1 MDKSGAFRK
10 EVAYFMRRLYK
21 RGLTTTSGGN
31 ISLKLSDVTILITA
45 SQTDKGR
52 MKADDVARIDFHG
65 RNLSARLKPSME
77 TGMHL
82 AVYNRRPDIKCI
94 IHAHPPIATA
104 FAVAHKNINTA
115 IIGEAYALAGKPSL
129 AKYALMGSEALANAV
144 AEAAADSNLI
154 LMANHGVMALGA
166 SLLEAFDRLEVLENC
181 ARIELASGLIGNT
194 KALNDIELKAIDK
207 LIKPST

>member
-1 MDKSGAFRK
+1 MDKTGAYKK

-31 ISLKLSDVTILITA
+31 ISLKLSDVAVLITA

-52 MKADDVARIDFHG
+52 MKAEDVARIDMHG
-65 RNLSARLKPSME
+65 RNLSARLMPSME

-82 AVYNRRPDIKCI
+82 AIYKRRPDIKCI

-104 FAVAHKNINTA
+104 FAVTHKNINTE
-115 IIGEAYALAGKPSL
+115 IIGEAYALAGKPAL
-129 AKYALMGSEALANAV
+129 AQYALMGSAELAAIV
-144 AEAAADSNLI
+144 ADAAAATNLI
-154 LMANHGVMALGA
+154 LMANHGVMALGN

-181 ARIELASGLIGNT
+181 ARIELASSLIGET
-194 KALNDIELKAIDK
+194 KTLNNSELKAIDELLK
-207 LIKPST
+207 SK